1 MEGLEETE
9 VTMPVLGQLTPLQA
23 VAMAEPLAMAGVMPM
38 AGTVGR
44 PEAVGTT
51 DSVIWTTVVE
61 AAAAAAGVGMAVET
75 TTHLVEVWPWITE
88 TILST

>member
-23 VAMAEPLAMAGVMPM
+23 VDTARPLAVAGALPIAGALTMAG
-38 AGTVGR
+38 AVGR

-61 AAAAAAGVGMAVET
+61 TAAAAAAGVGIAVET
-75 TTHLVEVWPWITE
+75 TTHLVEVWP
-88 TILST
+88 